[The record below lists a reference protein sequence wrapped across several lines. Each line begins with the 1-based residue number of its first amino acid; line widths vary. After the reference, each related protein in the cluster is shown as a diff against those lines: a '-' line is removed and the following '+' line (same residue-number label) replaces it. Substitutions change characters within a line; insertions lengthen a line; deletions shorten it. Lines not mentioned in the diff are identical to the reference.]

1 MNLFTEKEYRIQSQ
15 HLAFRLKHLFQND
28 RNSFNSIVDFLP
40 QPVYVNDRETLEY
53 EVFADVF
60 FSYGQELELL
70 YEIGIEYLPS
80 ISNPHLYQNAVNKA
94 KILNFKNDFDEVSD
108 YLQCVSMNGSM
119 VTYFT
124 NKILLNETLSLNT
137 TFFPHQQSGLEKML
151 KQIIPW
157 GGEKSLLQWQRF
169 QTLTKREK
177 EIIKL
182 IANGKS
188 NQEISEILIISK
200 HSVHTHRKNIY
211 RKLDVSKIAEIV
223 KISLALELL

>member
-60 FSYGQELELL
+60 FSYGQEMELL

-80 ISNPHLYQNAVNKA
+80 ISNPHLYQNAINKA
-94 KILNFKNDFDEVSD
+94 KILNLKNDFDEVSD
-108 YLQCVSMNGSM
+108 YLQCVSMNGKM

-137 TFFPHQQSGLEKML
+137 TFSTPTKWIRKSVEANNSM
-151 KQIIPW
+151 
-157 GGEKSLLQWQRF
+157 GGR
-169 QTLTKREK
+169 
-177 EIIKL
+177 
-182 IANGKS
+182 
-188 NQEISEILIISK
+188 
-200 HSVHTHRKNIY
+200 
-211 RKLDVSKIAEIV
+211 
-223 KISLALELL
+223 KISSTMATISNLN